1 MTDFKLHK
9 KKRRKQQ
16 VINQKLRRQLLDK
29 VTHAHCC
36 YCGNL
41 FSANELTIEHKIPI
55 CMGGS
60 SEISNIALACA
71 PCNRAK
77 GKEAFL
83 YLRKLNKRKYQ
94 NVSKAS

>member
-9 KKRRKQQ
+9 RKRRKQQ
-16 VINQKLRRQLLDK
+16 VINQRLRRILLNN
-29 VTHAHCC
+29 VSQANCC

-60 SEISNIALACA
+60 SEIENIDLACA

-83 YLRKLNKRKYQ
+83 YLRNLNKRKYQ
-94 NVSKAS
+94 YDSKAR